1 MVSSSQIV
9 GRRSTVSAAAF
20 TGRAVPPAA
29 PDPVTTKLLNQ
40 NSLQLGMVAAQI
52 QGMNAQMQSLAGSLT
67 VINQN
72 LAISQNLERQ
82 KEEAEQRREYNLAQQ
97 KLREG
102 QESAVEKKIA
112 AASVKPASKLAQKAS
127 FTLSR
132 VGDFLGALFGSWLAM
147 KGVQAI
153 RAFSEKNTSR
163 LKEIRN
169 ETLKGVAAV
178 AGILLVAKGGLALLA
193 ASFTAIASKIGL
205 MITGGLIAAIAIK
218 LTEFIK
224 NAAGAALDALN
235 PLSNSAN
242 NDAPTADSPGGEA
255 ANTGFSLSDL
265 NPFSGLFGGGD
276 EGPDLT
282 GQGGPDIEPQ
292 TPAVEKPEG
301 FMRGLAG
308 LGDFLTGDIFDFDKR
323 SKTTESEGAEVQ
335 SNQTMM
341 GAPAPAPSGEEKSEE
356 GFAGPDKPAAEGET
370 SLQPVQGEGEV
381 PSTTDDKTAPANV
394 PLEGDPSRGLQ
405 PGQISPDDT
414 TLSQMGYST
423 DEVAAMITE
432 EKRIGKEG
440 TITPIPKGKLLEQA
454 VSQPPPESA
463 PIVMMAPAPSGG
475 EKQPKPTAPAQG
487 GINASPAFATSNP
500 DNIYTLG
507 ALSNFNVVMA

>member
-9 GRRSTVSAAAF
+9 GRRATVSAAAF

-40 NSLQLGMVAAQI
+40 NSLQLGMVAGQI

-153 RAFSEKNTSR
+153 RAFSEKNTNR

-178 AGILLVAKGGLALLA
+178 AGILLIAKGGLAILA
-193 ASFTAIASKIGL
+193 ANFGAIAGTIGL
-205 MITGGLIAAIAIK
+205 LITGGAI
-218 LTEFIK
+218 
-224 NAAGAALDALN
+224 LN
-235 PLSNSAN
+235 CFF
-242 NDAPTADSPGGEA
+242 GER
-255 ANTGFSLSDL
+255 FCWKCYQ
-265 NPFSGLFGGGD
+265 SG
-276 EGPDLT
+276 
-282 GQGGPDIEPQ
+282 
-292 TPAVEKPEG
+292 
-301 FMRGLAG
+301 
-308 LGDFLTGDIFDFDKR
+308 
-323 SKTTESEGAEVQ
+323 
-335 SNQTMM
+335 NQ
-341 GAPAPAPSGEEKSEE
+341 
-356 GFAGPDKPAAEGET
+356 
-370 SLQPVQGEGEV
+370 
-381 PSTTDDKTAPANV
+381 
-394 PLEGDPSRGLQ
+394 
-405 PGQISPDDT
+405 
-414 TLSQMGYST
+414 
-423 DEVAAMITE
+423 
-432 EKRIGKEG
+432 
-440 TITPIPKGKLLEQA
+440 
-454 VSQPPPESA
+454 
-463 PIVMMAPAPSGG
+463 
-475 EKQPKPTAPAQG
+475 
-487 GINASPAFATSNP
+487 
-500 DNIYTLG
+500 
-507 ALSNFNVVMA
+507 

>member
-153 RAFSEKNTSR
+153 RAFSEKNTDR

-193 ASFTAIASKIGL
+193 ASFTAIAGKIGF

-218 LTEFIK
+218 LTQFIK
-224 NAAGAALDALN
+224 KAAGAALDALN
-235 PLSNSAN
+235 PFSSSENNAPPLS
-242 NDAPTADSPGGEA
+242 
-255 ANTGFSLSDL
+255 L
-265 NPFSGLFGGGD
+265 
-276 EGPDLT
+276 
-282 GQGGPDIEPQ
+282 IH
-292 TPAVEKPEG
+292 
-301 FMRGLAG
+301 
-308 LGDFLTGDIFDFDKR
+308 I
-323 SKTTESEGAEVQ
+323 
-335 SNQTMM
+335 
-341 GAPAPAPSGEEKSEE
+341 
-356 GFAGPDKPAAEGET
+356 
-370 SLQPVQGEGEV
+370 
-381 PSTTDDKTAPANV
+381 
-394 PLEGDPSRGLQ
+394 
-405 PGQISPDDT
+405 
-414 TLSQMGYST
+414 
-423 DEVAAMITE
+423 
-432 EKRIGKEG
+432 
-440 TITPIPKGKLLEQA
+440 
-454 VSQPPPESA
+454 
-463 PIVMMAPAPSGG
+463 
-475 EKQPKPTAPAQG
+475 
-487 GINASPAFATSNP
+487 
-500 DNIYTLG
+500 
-507 ALSNFNVVMA
+507 

>member
-9 GRRSTVSAAAF
+9 GRRSTVSAAVF

-29 PDPVTTKLLNQ
+29 PDPVTTKLFNQ
-40 NSLQLGMVAAQI
+40 NSLQLVMVASQI

-147 KGVQAI
+147 KGVQPI
-153 RAFSEKNTSR
+153 CAFSEKNTSR

-193 ASFTAIASKIGL
+193 ASFTAIAGKIGL

-218 LTEFIK
+218 LTQFIK
-224 NAAGAALDALN
+224 NE
-235 PLSNSAN
+235 SW
-242 NDAPTADSPGGEA
+242 
-255 ANTGFSLSDL
+255 
-265 NPFSGLFGGGD
+265 
-276 EGPDLT
+276 
-282 GQGGPDIEPQ
+282 
-292 TPAVEKPEG
+292 
-301 FMRGLAG
+301 
-308 LGDFLTGDIFDFDKR
+308 R
-323 SKTTESEGAEVQ
+323 ST
-335 SNQTMM
+335 
-341 GAPAPAPSGEEKSEE
+341 
-356 GFAGPDKPAAEGET
+356 
-370 SLQPVQGEGEV
+370 
-381 PSTTDDKTAPANV
+381 
-394 PLEGDPSRGLQ
+394 
-405 PGQISPDDT
+405 
-414 TLSQMGYST
+414 
-423 DEVAAMITE
+423 
-432 EKRIGKEG
+432 
-440 TITPIPKGKLLEQA
+440 
-454 VSQPPPESA
+454 
-463 PIVMMAPAPSGG
+463 
-475 EKQPKPTAPAQG
+475 
-487 GINASPAFATSNP
+487 
-500 DNIYTLG
+500 
-507 ALSNFNVVMA
+507 

>member
-381 PSTTDDKTAPANV
+381 PSTTDDKTAPANI